1 MLCIHPQYSFLLAVV
16 AMSSLGPFSFFF
28 WNWAGKKKR
37 SKTTTDKL
45 ITVFI
50 VSSFCLSCSSC
61 WSVCRCLPRLLSTLT
76 VPLRGTPVNC
86 LPAAYLFHFF
96 FPSSLLYYYMW
107 LRAAELLAERASS
120 TKKTRRRRGIV
131 LEGCVFFFCLS
142 VSLSSIFLSPFSYG
156 LLTTREKTNM
166 WMCEGWLAWLGIC
179 VVEGGLDCLH
189 SAACFFPFLTV
200 YWTLIMCM

>member
-1 MLCIHPQYSFLLAVV
+1 MEVSTRTSILSADGTTSTCSTTICHCFEPC
-16 AMSSLGPFSFFF
+16 SSPCHAYILGILFFSQSLRCPLWVRLFFF
-28 WNWAGKKKR
+28 FFFEIELGKKR
-37 SKTTTDKL
+37 SKTTNDKL
-45 ITVFI
+45 ITFFI

-156 LLTTREKTNM
+156 LLTTRGEN
-166 WMCEGWLAWLGIC
+166 EY
-179 VVEGGLDCLH
+179 VDV
-189 SAACFFPFLTV
+189 
-200 YWTLIMCM
+200 